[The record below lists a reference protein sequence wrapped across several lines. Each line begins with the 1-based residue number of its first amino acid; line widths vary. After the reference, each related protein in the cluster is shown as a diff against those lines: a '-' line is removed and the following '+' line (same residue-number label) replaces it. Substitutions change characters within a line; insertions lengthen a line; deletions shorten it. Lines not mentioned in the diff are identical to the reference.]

1 MLIDSKNFDV
11 VEGLLTHK
19 KLNPLNPME
28 LSELARVQTL
38 DVSGF
43 TEADVRAEIIDPILR
58 VLGYKKGEFSSVDR
72 EKHIRFL
79 GKKHK
84 FIDYNLTLWRE
95 NFWIIEAKRPLT
107 GDKFGYSELSQVIEY
122 SVHPDINAAI
132 VVLCD
137 GIKLEVFDREE
148 NVENAII
155 SFPISNLLD
164 NFDVLRQ
171 LLCPIQIWFF
181 YKRRVLR
188 AIDKAFESEFNQ
200 KRVNEFFG
208 LIENRFAEKRGQVL
222 KNFQSTN
229 FTEKDNIG
237 IMERSSIDD
246 IIDIHYFFA
255 HPSGVMHAMNKKL
268 VQECKNTTDFHVL
281 SKLLPERYRDSNDV
295 FYMNTLHF
303 LFLLEKEVG
312 NMLWVPRWLSSGE
325 DRSIETVIKNL
336 IKLTLSHFEGDEPR
350 KIILLAASTFR
361 RIFKILAVLKPEL
374 RQNGNIR
381 HLLTRFEQSE
391 FSWNQILSSPTSNM
405 LRDIDVNTLDATYK
419 FVKKFSNNH
428 DFKTNLARQRLNQ
441 LWYTEKQMLESE
453 PNYLGLKREIDF
465 GELHPTEHS
474 SVVYDNLGHSCLC
487 IIKSN
492 SKWKQY
498 VLEHH
503 QNDIFRLN
511 FMGSWAARELIE
523 QNNLNQEGKGHLV
536 NYAEQ
541 FFFGDGN
548 IMESLKLQYWPELK
562 LIHKRQ

>member
-1 MLIDSKNFDV
+1 MLIDNKTFDV

-19 KLNPLNPME
+19 KLAPLNPIE
-28 LSELARVQTL
+28 SSELARVQAL
-38 DVSGF
+38 DVTGF

-84 FIDYNLTLWRE
+84 YIDYNLTLWRE
-95 NFWIIEAKRPLT
+95 NFWVVEAKRPLT

-122 SVHPDINAAI
+122 SVHPEINAAI

-137 GIKLEVFDREE
+137 GVKLEIFDREE
-148 NVENAII
+148 DVENAII
-155 SFPISNLLD
+155 SFPISSLLD

-171 LLCPIQIWFF
+171 LLCPMQIWFF

-188 AIDKAFESEFNQ
+188 SIDKAFESEFNQ

-208 LIENRFAEKRGQVL
+208 LIENRFAEKRGQIL

-229 FTEKDNIG
+229 FTEKSDIG
-237 IMERSSIDD
+237 LMEQASTDD

-255 HPSGVMHAMNKKL
+255 HPVGVMHAMNNNL
-268 VQECKNTTDFHVL
+268 VQECKSTTDFHVL
-281 SKLLPERYRDSNDV
+281 SKLLPDHYRDANDE
-295 FYMNTLHF
+295 FYMNTLSF

-312 NMLWVPRWLSSGE
+312 KIHWAPSWLSNSG

-336 IKLTLSHFEGDEPR
+336 IKFTLSHFEDDEPR

-361 RIFKILAVLKPEL
+361 RIFKILVVLKPEH
-374 RQNGNIR
+374 RQSGNVR

-391 FSWNQILSSPTSNM
+391 FSWNQILSSPTANM

-419 FVKKFSNNH
+419 FVREFSNNH
-428 DFKTNLARQRLNQ
+428 DFKTNLARQRLSQ
-441 LWYTEKQMLESE
+441 LWLAEKQMLESE

-498 VLEHH
+498 ALEHH
-503 QNDIFRLN
+503 QSDILRLN
-511 FMGSWAARELIE
+511 SMGSWAARELIE
-523 QNNLNQEGKGHLV
+523 QNNLNQGGKEQLA
-536 NYAEQ
+536 NYADQ
-541 FFFGDGN
+541 FFFGDSN
-548 IMESLKLQYWPELK
+548 IMEALKLQYWPESK
-562 LIHKRQ
+562 